1 MVAAATGWHQTGR
14 KRGETDMLTLYD
26 SAISGNAYKVRLLLA
41 QRGLAF
47 RRIEMNVDDG
57 STRAPDFLKVNR
69 NGKVPAVALE
79 DGTCLA
85 ESNAILFY
93 FAEGT
98 PFWPEAKLQRAQ
110 VLQWMFFEQYNHEP
124 TIAVVRHWVAH
135 LGRTP
140 ETEPQLPAKIAAGY
154 RALDVMEDHLA
165 KHDYFVGGH
174 YTIAD
179 IALYAYTHVAHEGGF
194 DLSRYPAI
202 TAWLAR
208 VAAQSGHIRIT
219 D

>member
-1 MVAAATGWHQTGR
+1 
-14 KRGETDMLTLYD
+14 MLTLYD
-26 SAISGNAYKVRLLLA
+26 SAISGNAYKVRLLLS
-41 QRGLAF
+41 QLGLPF
-47 RRIEMNVDDG
+47 KRIEMNVDDG
-57 STRAPDFLKVNR
+57 STRTPDFLKVNR
-69 NGKVPAVALE
+69 NGKVPAIVLE
-79 DGTCLA
+79 DGTSLS

-98 PFWPEAKLQRAQ
+98 PFWPAAKLDRAR

-135 LGRTP
+135 LDKTP
-140 ETEPQLPAKIAAGY
+140 ANEPLLPAKIAAGY
-154 RALDVMEDHLA
+154 RALDVMEDHLGRHA
-165 KHDYFVGGH
+165 YFVGSA
-174 YTIAD
+174 YSIAD

-194 DLSRYPAI
+194 DLGRYPGI

-208 VAAQSGHIRIT
+208 VAGQPRHIRIT

>member
-1 MVAAATGWHQTGR
+1 
-14 KRGETDMLTLYD
+14 MLTLYD
-26 SAISGNAYKVRLLLA
+26 SAISGNAYKVRLLLS
-41 QRGLAF
+41 QLGLPF

-57 STRAPDFLKVNR
+57 STRQPDFLKVNR
-69 NGKVPAVALE
+69 NGKVPAIVLE

-85 ESNAILFY
+85 ESNAILYY

-98 PFWPEAKLQRAQ
+98 GFWPQERLQRAQ
-110 VLQWMFFEQYNHEP
+110 ALQWMFFEQYNHEP

-135 LGRTP
+135 LGKT
-140 ETEPQLPAKIAAGY
+140 ETTEPLLPVKMAGGY

-165 KHDYFVGGH
+165 RHDYFVGGR
-174 YTIAD
+174 YSIAD
-179 IALYAYTHVAHEGGF
+179 IALYAYTHVAHEGAF

-202 TAWLAR
+202 GAWLAR
-208 VAAQSGHIRIT
+208 VAGQPGHIRIT

>member
-1 MVAAATGWHQTGR
+1 
-14 KRGETDMLTLYD
+14 MLTLYD
-26 SAISGNAYKVRLLLA
+26 SAISGNAYKVRLLLS
-41 QRGLAF
+41 QLGLAF
-47 RRIEMNVDDG
+47 KRIEMNVDDG

-69 NGKVPAVALE
+69 NGKVPAIQLE

-85 ESNAILFY
+85 ESDAILYY

-98 PFWPEAKLQRAQ
+98 AYWPADKLDRAR
-110 VLQWMFFEQYNHEP
+110 VLQWMFFEQYSHEP

-135 LGRTP
+135 LGKTP
-140 ETEPQLPAKIAAGY
+140 DSEPLLPVKIAGGY
-154 RALDVMEDHLA
+154 RALDVMEDHLGC
-165 KHDYFVGGH
+165 HDFFVAGR

-194 DLSRYPAI
+194 DLGRYPKI
-202 TAWLAR
+202 RAWLER
-208 VAAQSGHIRIT
+208 IAAQPGHIRIT

>member
-1 MVAAATGWHQTGR
+1 
-14 KRGETDMLTLYD
+14 MLTLYD
-26 SAISGNAYKVRLLLA
+26 SAISGNAYKVRLLLS
-41 QRGLAF
+41 QLGIPF

-57 STRAPDFLKVNR
+57 STRAETFLKINR
-69 NGKVPAVALE
+69 NGRVPTVMLA
-79 DGTCLA
+79 DGTTLP

-93 FAEGT
+93 FADRT
-98 PFWPEAKLQRAQ
+98 PFWPETRLQQAQ

-135 LGRTP
+135 LGRT
-140 ETEPQLPAKIAAGY
+140 EANEPALPGKVAGGY
-154 RALDVMEDHLA
+154 RALDVMEDHLGR
-165 KHDYFVGGH
+165 HDYFVAGR

-202 TAWLAR
+202 KAWLAR
-208 VAAQSGHIRIT
+208 VAAQPGHIRIT

>member
-1 MVAAATGWHQTGR
+1 MNGAIDCNEGAG
-14 KRGETDMLTLYD
+14 MLTLYD
-26 SAISGNAYKVRLLLA
+26 SAISGNAYKVRLILSHL
-41 QRGLAF
+41 GLPLK
-47 RRIEMNVDDG
+47 RIEMSVDDS
-57 STRAPDFLKVNR
+57 STRKPDFLKVNR
-69 NGKVPAVALE
+69 NGKVPAIVLE
-79 DGTCLA
+79 DGTALA
-85 ESNAILFY
+85 ESDAILYY

-98 PFWPEAKLQRAQ
+98 PFWPAEKLDRAR

-135 LGRTP
+135 LGKTP
-140 ETEPQLPAKIAAGY
+140 QNEPTLPAKIAAGY

-165 KHDYFVGGH
+165 KHDYFVAGR

-194 DLSRYPAI
+194 DLGRYPSI
-202 TAWLAR
+202 SAWLKR
-208 VAAQSGHIRIT
+208 VAGQPGHIRIT